1 MKALILAR
9 RELAGV
15 FNLPIAYLVVAA
27 FLALAG
33 SYLFVLQ
40 PFFETGRATLRPFFE
55 FAPFL
60 FTLFAP
66 ALTMRS
72 LAEERRTGTLEVLL
86 SWPVGDGEV
95 AVGKFLGSLG
105 ILAIALLLTL
115 PWPLAVS
122 ALGDL
127 DWGPVWGGY
136 VGLLLLGGA
145 YLALGLVVSAT
156 THNQIVAFMGWLLA
170 LLRRVPG
177 GPHRRGRPRLAGAGG
192 RGPLLRAPLRPDR
205 ARGHRCARR
214 RLLPVGDR
222 GGCGPD
228 GRGPGGAAMA
238 VNVRRRRLLESVL
251 GVGLLGLVA
260 VLLNVVAG
268 QHALRF
274 DLTAD
279 ARYTLAPETR
289 ALLGELKSPLEI
301 KLFLPSTAPAPW
313 SDAARGLA
321 DLVEAGRA
329 HAGGRLR
336 VITYDT
342 AEAEAAT
349 QAASHGLL
357 PADFG
362 PRGGQAYFGAVL
374 LYEDEKALL
383 PPTPVVADLEFELA
397 RALRDVLRP
406 EVRKPLILFSQGHGE
421 PDVVASPMAARLR
434 ASGELENF
442 ALDADL
448 LPGKADALV
457 ILGPTRPFDAR
468 SRYVIDQFL
477 MEGGTVLAF
486 IDYRPRS
493 SMFPDLL
500 VAVESGLEPLFAHLG
515 VPVETD
521 RTVLD
526 RARAQPAPLSQGADG
541 RPVVARHPMH
551 VGTTA
556 LSPTPPGDPGPAPPG
571 AAVCR
576 AHPPAGCR
584 WRSW

>member
-1 MKALILAR
+1 
-9 RELAGV
+9 
-15 FNLPIAYLVVAA
+15 
-27 FLALAG
+27 
-33 SYLFVLQ
+33 
-40 PFFETGRATLRPFFE
+40 
-55 FAPFL
+55 
-60 FTLFAP
+60 
-66 ALTMRS
+66 
-72 LAEERRTGTLEVLL
+72 
-86 SWPVGDGEV
+86 
-95 AVGKFLGSLG
+95 
-105 ILAIALLLTL
+105 
-115 PWPLAVS
+115 
-122 ALGDL
+122 
-127 DWGPVWGGY
+127 
-136 VGLLLLGGA
+136 
-145 YLALGLVVSAT
+145 
-156 THNQIVAFMGWLLA
+156 
-170 LLRRVPG
+170 
-177 GPHRRGRPRLAGAGG
+177 
-192 RGPLLRAPLRPDR
+192 
-205 ARGHRCARR
+205 
-214 RLLPVGDR
+214 
-222 GGCGPD
+222 
-228 GRGPGGAAMA
+228 MA

-374 LYEDEKALL
+374 LYEDEKVLL

-556 LSPTPPGDPGPAPPG
+556 LSPTHPVTRGLRRLVLPFAAPIRPRVPVEVLVTSEPGSVARQDVKAFNPEIYANPVEEPGVETPGPFTLGVVLAGTFASSFTEPPARPEPALGAPPPPPDAPILRQGRAPGRLLLVTSGRRLMAAGEDAALLLANAVDWAVTDSDLAGLRARAATDPPLRPTTPSERTWFRVGTVMGPPG
-571 AAVCR
+571 ALLLFGLLWAMR
-576 AHPPAGCR
+576 R
-584 WRSW
+584 RR